1 MVSAI
6 LIRVLAQVPNTKDY
20 ENAWQWVA
28 GALLVIGVPAI
39 VYLFKENAKLNSK
52 MQGDVEKQRDEWKLA
67 SQTCANDFGKT
78 SDALKVAND
87 TTVLV
92 VGKVDKLALAQDA
105 LSVKL
110 DRNVEQLKACASMM
124 DKLQPAIERLGARFA
139 RDDP

>member
-1 MVSAI
+1 LPGRCSSSV
-6 LIRVLAQVPNTKDY
+6 
-20 ENAWQWVA
+20 
-28 GALLVIGVPAI
+28 VPAI

-92 VGKVDKLALAQDA
+92 VGKIDKLALVQDA
-105 LSVKL
+105 LSEKL
-110 DRNVEQLKACASMM
+110 DRNLEQLKSCASVM
-124 DKLQPAIERLGARFA
+124 DKMQPALERLGARFA
-139 RDDP
+139 RDEP